1 MSIYKNGKLIAGG
14 KQCTPL
20 LSFMWAD
27 HMLNDV
33 SWLRADTFSWQ
44 AGSVYEAAYQHLV
57 DDINNAEIASI
68 WNDSYEFD
76 RDVADD
82 DLAREAPY
90 AWKHGSRIVYTKSDK
105 PKINDTIYEVDPQST
120 YGTVVAVV
128 PVYRTE
134 TVNGIT
140 IQFYLADDGHKIC
153 PASEENNVMAIYN
166 TTGVAWY
173 YIIDTT
179 NERFK
184 LPRTKFGFTGIR
196 SGVGNYVEAGL
207 PDLSGSVNVGMY
219 GDPSGTGVF
228 TDASAGYNWPLK
240 GTHTQGYGGNVPFN
254 ASNGNS
260 IYGNS
265 DTVQPKA
272 TEMYLYFY
280 VGGFTQTAIENTAG
294 LNAELFNDKVDKG
307 HQVIAFQTPTAE
319 NNYTWYRKYADGWV
333 EQGGHYTH
341 DNVEKT
347 VTTTLA
353 VVMADAHYNLQIT
366 KELSSAATTDMN
378 YQFMAAWV
386 LNSKTTTQFQTRMT
400 AANRLNGYDWQVSGM
415 AA

>member
-57 DDINNAEIASI
+57 DDIDGKTLQNE
-68 WNDSYEFD
+68 
-76 RDVADD
+76 
-82 DLAREAPY
+82 
-90 AWKHGSRIVYTKSDK
+90 
-105 PKINDTIYEVDPQST
+105 TIG
-120 YGTVVAVV
+120 GT
-128 PVYRTE
+128 
-134 TVNGIT
+134 T

-153 PASEENNVMAIYN
+153 PASEENNVMDVYN
-166 TTGVAWY
+166 ATGVAWY

-207 PDLSGSVNVGMY
+207 PDHTHEVSSYAAIYTFSGGTY
-219 GDPSGTGVF
+219 GGLTGY
-228 TDASAGYNWPLK
+228 TDRTSSAASA
-240 GTHTQGYGGNVPFN
+240 
-254 ASNGNS
+254 SNPV
-260 IYGNS
+260 YGNS

-280 VGGFTQTAIENTAG
+280 VGGFTQTALENTAG
-294 LNAELFNDKVDKG
+294 VTTEAMNNKVDKG
-307 HQVIAFQTPTAE
+307 FDIVEFQEPTAD
-319 NNYTWYRKYADGWV
+319 NNYTWYKKYRNGWV
-333 EQGGHYTH
+333 EQGGHNH
-341 DNVEKT
+341 AIQADNT
-347 VTTTLA
+347 DHWNYINLPVT
-353 VVMADAHYNLQIT
+353 MADTNYTTSVVLFGNHDVSIGIIPQGSL
-366 KELSSAATTDMN
+366 ATTRLCIGGYYTATSD
-378 YQFMAAWV
+378 
-386 LNSKTTTQFQTRMT
+386 TRYT
-400 AANRLNGYDWQVSGM
+400 AVDWQVSGM
-415 AA
+415 AAQ